1 MSRGKTQ
8 SRLTH
13 EEVVERFVDYHFGR
27 LSPTM
32 NRAVEAHI
40 RSCPRCKREGMN
52 RAASERQAANR
63 KLRRVRGGKPLLSPR
78 ARLIVLAIAVL
89 ITAQLVLMQV
99 TRGQAKPLLSLVG
112 EWRAQDAAPA
122 LGGPPI
128 ALSAS
133 GRLPDTTAGA
143 SAIALSASGKAL
155 AVAQGG
161 AHPGVSLW
169 NPNTRSRIVVLPW
182 TPQDAPASLAWS
194 ADGSLLAA
202 ASPTQIVIW
211 SVAEPRIVWRLSLP
225 ASPAV
230 RVYDVSQQ
238 AIIASPEPATVF
250 SDGPL
255 AWGAD
260 GSLTP
265 APAGAAGPTSIT
277 SPQTPVVGFWSSE
290 GAHLF
295 GDGHGS
301 VHLGV
306 TAADVLRGVSLLD
319 WSPDGRYLMWA
330 SLNMPISGD
339 GASSA
344 SAPPD
349 EVVQALAKRVLA
361 TSKSTS
367 APDQNDALL
376 WFAPNASRVA
386 VCDRTRANAGM
397 LIYDIASGAV
407 AATLDVSCAG
417 LSAHAAQWTADG
429 SRLFIASARGPIAV
443 YIAPT
448 A

>member
-27 LSPTM
+27 LSPAM

-52 RAASERQAANR
+52 KAAAERQAANR

-78 ARLIVLAIAVL
+78 GRLILLAIAVL
-89 ITAQLVLMQV
+89 VTAQLVLVQV
-99 TRGQAKPLLSLVG
+99 TRGQARPLLSLVG
-112 EWRAQDAAPA
+112 QWRAQDAAPA
-122 LGGPPI
+122 LGGPPL
-128 ALSAS
+128 ALAASARLSA
-133 GRLPDTTAGA
+133 TTSGA
-143 SAIALSASGKAL
+143 SAIALSANGKTL

-161 AHPGVSLW
+161 AHPGVTLW
-169 NPNTRSRIVVLPW
+169 NASTRVRNVVLPW
-182 TPQDAPASLAWS
+182 TVQDAPASLAWS
-194 ADGSLLAA
+194 PDGSLLAA

-211 SVAEPRIVWRLSLP
+211 SVAEPRVVWRLSLP
-225 ASPAV
+225 GSPAM

-238 AIIASPEPATVF
+238 AIIASPEPATAF

-255 AWGAD
+255 VWGAD
-260 GSLTP
+260 GALTP
-265 APAGAAGPTSIT
+265 APAGAAGPTGVT

-290 GAHLF
+290 GAHLY
-295 GDGHGS
+295 GDGHGA
-301 VHLGV
+301 VRLGV
-306 TAADVLRGVSLLD
+306 TAADAVRGVSLLG

-330 SLNMPISGD
+330 SLNVPVSGE

-349 EVVQALAKRVLA
+349 EVVQALVKRVQA
-361 TSKSTS
+361 TSKTVS

-376 WFAPNASRVA
+376 WFAPNASRIA

-397 LIYDIASGAV
+397 VIYDIASGAV
-407 AATLDVSCAG
+407 AATLDVTCAG
-417 LSAHAAQWTADG
+417 LSSHAAQWTADG
-429 SRLFIASARGPIAV
+429 SRLFIASAKGPIAV